1 MSTILVNNIKD
12 TGNNTL
18 LTSDGSGNITLPSG
32 FPAGQNTPY
41 FQAKVTNQAQG
52 FSQNTY
58 TAVLFNTEDYDP
70 NNAYDPST
78 GKFQP
83 SEAGYYYIFGQ
94 IAFATSGGN
103 EQIHIWKNNSEYLMW
118 SQFDAGST
126 NNHKAQQVQKITYL
140 NGSTDY
146 VQIRGLNSG
155 AGTSYLSPALLQTGG
170 GETSVFFAFKLT
182 T

>member
-1 MSTILVNNIKD
+1 MSILKVNTIQDK
-12 TGNNTL
+12 GGNTL
-18 LTSDGSGNITLPSG
+18 LSSDG
-32 FPAGQNTPY
+32 AGTVTINNSALKVTPY

-58 TAVLFNTEDYDP
+58 TAVLFNTEDFDP
-70 NNAYDPST
+70 NNAYDTAT

-103 EQIHIWKNNSEYLMW
+103 EQIHIWKNGSEYLMW
-118 SQFDAGST
+118 SQTDAGST

-155 AGTSYLSPALLQTGG
+155 AGTSYLSPALLQAGG
-170 GETSVFFAFKLT
+170 GEASVFFAYKLIGA
-182 T
+182 

>member
-1 MSTILVNNIKD
+1 MSILKVNTIQDK
-12 TGNNTL
+12 GGNTL
-18 LTSDGSGNITLPSG
+18 LSSDGSGVISSGGAITS
-32 FPAGQNTPY
+32 TPF
-41 FQAKVTNQAQG
+41 FQAKVTNQSQG

-58 TAVLFNTEDYDP
+58 TAVLFDTKDFDT
-70 NNAYDPST
+70 NNAYDTAT

-103 EQIHIWKNNSEYLMW
+103 EQIHIWKNGSEYLMW
-118 SQFDAGST
+118 SQTDAGVT
-126 NNHKAQQVQKITYL
+126 ANNHKAQQVQKITYL

-155 AGTSYLSPALLQTGG
+155 SGTSYLSPALLQAGG
-170 GETSVFFAFKLT
+170 GEASVFFAYKLIGA
-182 T
+182 